1 MAFIEAFVEEIVPV
15 AQQRLVIIRED
26 APLLEAAKYLD
37 GRDINLVVV
46 CDKEGVMIG
55 IITRTDVVRMMAACQ
70 GCGCTVPVA
79 TVMTKDVIYCQP
91 TYLLREV
98 WTTMKEQNLLHV
110 PIVDEKF
117 KPLGGINA
125 RDALLIL
132 MEKAEFESSLL
143 RDYVMNVGYR

>member
-15 AQQRLVIIRED
+15 AQQRLVTIRDD

-37 GRDINLVVV
+37 GRHINLVVA
-46 CDKEGVMIG
+46 CDKDGAMVG
-55 IITRTDVVRMMAACQ
+55 IITRTDVVRMMAVCQ

-91 TYLLREV
+91 TYLLRDV
-98 WTTMKEQNLLHV
+98 WTTMKENNLLHV
-110 PIVDEKF
+110 PIVDENF
-117 KPLGGINA
+117 KPLGVINA
-125 RDALLIL
+125 RDALLVL